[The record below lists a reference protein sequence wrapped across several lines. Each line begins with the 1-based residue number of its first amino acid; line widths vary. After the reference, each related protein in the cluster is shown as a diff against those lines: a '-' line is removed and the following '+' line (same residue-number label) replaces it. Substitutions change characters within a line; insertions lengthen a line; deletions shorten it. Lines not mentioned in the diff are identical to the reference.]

1 MENKEFDRSD
11 RRRHTR
17 IVYKRS
23 KRPSLVVLTHEL
35 EIVDISEGGMRIIT
49 DPDIRAFD
57 NPPVQGTITFLDGE
71 SIKIE
76 GDIAWIIGNEV
87 RLKFRNLIPSS
98 RIKKEQEKQPR

>member
-1 MENKEFDRSD
+1 MENKEYDGSD

-23 KRPSLVVLTHEL
+23 QRPSLIVLNHEL
-35 EIVDISEGGMRIIT
+35 EIADISQGGMRIIT
-49 DPDIRAFD
+49 DPDMTTFD
-57 NPPVQGTITFLDGE
+57 RPPVQGTIMFLDGE

-87 RLKFRNLIPSS
+87 RLKFRNLIPNYV
-98 RIKKEQEKQPR
+98 QKQNG